1 MIIKS
6 INVNILQK
14 NIIYSIKRLNY
25 RKIVWSIE
33 KYFLNISLKIRFLII
48 ILLTYTII
56 SINYY
61 TH

>member
-6 INVNILQK
+6 VNINILQK

-25 RKIVWSIE
+25 RQIVWDIE

-48 ILLTYTII
+48 ILLIYTII

-61 TH
+61 MH